1 VSDAPEN
8 HPKSAD
14 RNDPDAIDQRLATVA
29 EAVGRG
35 QLIERHWEFFR
46 ATHFPEMNEREAAD
60 ALFAWAERNG
70 IRATLH
76 PSLADADEAS
86 PRATHVRLSP
96 KNYWGPPFA
105 KSEPQEAGTL
115 SASCTVPLGEYAYD
129 ALWERR
135 KNTLIWSARVQRSG
149 RPARVINGRINI
161 GPGRVDLEAAVRQL
175 VEGRIARREGVD

>member
-1 VSDAPEN
+1 MADAPEN
-8 HPKSAD
+8 HPKSAE
-14 RNDPDAIDQRLATVA
+14 RNEPDAIDQRLATLA

-46 ATHFPEMNEREAAD
+46 ATHFPEMNDSEAAD
-60 ALFAWAERNG
+60 SLFAWAERNR

-76 PSLADADEAS
+76 TSPADADEAS

-96 KNYWGPPFA
+96 RNYWGPPLA

-149 RPARVINGRINI
+149 RPARVINGRVNI